1 MEFRYTTQL
10 LDYMAEK
17 GRNDIAV
24 EVAASNH
31 SDIEVT
37 EIYIRLV
44 SRKMLQQ
51 LRKKGYRIEETS
63 IGKVALPPYRL
74 HYAPVVTFG
83 LKRRFIFTTIT
94 YDGIRL

>member
-1 MEFRYTTQL
+1 MEIRYTTEL
-10 LDYMAEK
+10 LEYMAEK

-24 EVAASNH
+24 EVAATNH

-37 EIYIRLV
+37 EIYVRLV

-51 LRKKGYRIEETS
+51 LRRKNYRIVETS

-74 HYAPVVTFG
+74 HYSDVVTFG
-83 LKRRFIFTTIT
+83 LKRHWLFRTIT

>member
-1 MEFRYTTQL
+1 MDIHYTSEL
-10 LDYMAEK
+10 LAYMAEK

-24 EVAASNH
+24 EVAAANH

-37 EIYIRLV
+37 EIYVRLL

-51 LRKKGYRIEETS
+51 LRKKNYKIIETS

-74 HYAPVVTFG
+74 HYDSTVTFG
-83 LKRRFIFTTIT
+83 LKRRFLFTTIT
-94 YDGIRL
+94 YEGIRL